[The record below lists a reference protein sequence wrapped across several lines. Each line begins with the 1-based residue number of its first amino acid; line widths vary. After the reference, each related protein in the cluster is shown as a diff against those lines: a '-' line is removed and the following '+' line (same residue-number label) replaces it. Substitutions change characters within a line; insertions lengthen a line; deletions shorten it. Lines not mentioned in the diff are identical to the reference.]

1 MAVTA
6 PALRIT
12 STLKGVKLVKRS
24 VPNTYKLYAAKT
36 VTITVATQAG
46 CTYYYKIAKRGQ
58 DNRELA
64 WKKLSGNQITISA
77 SSTAKRVYLKAVN
90 QVGKSTIRKTPGF
103 YVDTKKPVVKGV
115 KANKVYRKTV
125 KLSFS
130 DNIGVKTATLNGKK
144 ITSGIRV
151 SKKGTYQLIVT
162 DKAGNKTKVKFKI
175 K

>member
-1 MAVTA
+1 M
-6 PALRIT
+6 
-12 STLKGVKLVKRS
+12 KRS

-64 WKKLSGNQITISA
+64 WKKLSGNQIT
-77 SSTAKRVYLKAVN
+77 
-90 QVGKSTIRKTPGF
+90 
-103 YVDTKKPVVKGV
+103 VVKGV

>member
-1 MAVTA
+1 MEKAFRQSDYDFCFQYGET
-6 PALRIT
+6 
-12 STLKGVKLVKRS
+12 GVPES
-24 VPNTYKLYAAKT
+24 S
-36 VTITVATQAG
+36 Q
-46 CTYYYKIAKRGQ
+46 
-58 DNRELA
+58 
-64 WKKLSGNQITISA
+64 SGR
-77 SSTAKRVYLKAVN
+77 KVY
-90 QVGKSTIRKTPGF
+90 
-103 YVDTKKPVVKGV
+103 DTKKPVVKGV